1 LRSRLAPTSDP
12 VRAADAL
19 ARAGRLEDALELL
32 DGART
37 KDPTN
42 ADIVLGLARV
52 ARRMSMP
59 EAASRCA
66 AAALD
71 LAPEKIEAVVEHS
84 IALRSL
90 GEHTEAVEL
99 LRAHIGRCPER
110 AELWLA
116 LANTVHEQGEIAAA
130 EEFLREALRLNPRSA
145 EARANLADILFD
157 RGEAASALELYAEAI
172 KRAPRHA
179 QMRFNRALALLY
191 SGDLKAGWR
200 DYEARLEIEDRR
212 IERRFAGKSPTRWD
226 GGPRRARSL
235 LVMAEQGLGDQI
247 FFASLVPKLI
257 ERDEGP
263 LIVECEP
270 RLVALFAR
278 SFAPARVH
286 ACRPLREG
294 GRIHVDYDWL
304 EDAGGADLSIELASL
319 ARLLKPELGTVPE
332 IYAPLVAD
340 PEEAETWRRWLAG
353 LSTKPKVGVCW
364 RSGKRGGLRDLQYAA
379 LSHWRALLEGTDA
392 EFILCQYDDH
402 AEEITELEASGR
414 KLHIP
419 PRIDQKQEIDRLAA
433 LLSSLDAVVSAPTV
447 VAMLAAAVGTPTIKL
462 TYSGS
467 WTTLGHTREPFLPA
481 SEVIRPTR
489 AGDWAEAFAR
499 AQSALLAVLP
509 PRG

>member
-1 LRSRLAPTSDP
+1 MRSRLASTSDP

-19 ARAGRLEDALELL
+19 ARAGRLKDALELL

-37 KDPTN
+37 KDPAN
-42 ADIVLGLARV
+42 ADIVLGLARI

-59 EAASRCA
+59 EAAARCA

-71 LAPEKIEAVVEHS
+71 LAPDSFEAVVERS

-99 LRAHIGRCPER
+99 LRAHVGRRPER

-116 LANTVHEQGEIAAA
+116 LANTVHEQGEVAAA

-145 EARANLADILFD
+145 EARANLADLLFD
-157 RGEAASALELYAEAI
+157 RGEAAPAFDLYAEAI

-191 SGDLKAGWR
+191 TGDLKTGWR
-200 DYEARLEIEDRR
+200 DYEARLDIEDRR
-212 IERRFAGKSPTRWD
+212 IARRFSGKAPARWD
-226 GGPRRARSL
+226 GSPRRCRSL

-247 FFASLVPKLI
+247 FFASLVPQLL
-257 ERDEGP
+257 ERGDGP
-263 LIVECEP
+263 ILLECEP
-270 RLVALFAR
+270 RLVPLFAR
-278 SFAPARVH
+278 SFTPANVH
-286 ACRPLREG
+286 ACRPVKEG
-294 GRIHVDYDWL
+294 GEIHVSYDWL
-304 EDAGGADLSIELASL
+304 EEAGGADLSIDLASL
-319 ARLLKPELGTVPE
+319 PRLLKPELGTVPE

-353 LSTKPKVGVCW
+353 LGAKPKVGVCW

-379 LSHWRALLEGTDA
+379 LSHWRAFLEGLDA
-392 EFILCQYDDH
+392 EFILCQYDER
-402 AEEITELEASGR
+402 AEEIAELENSGR
-414 KLHIP
+414 KLHMP
-419 PRIDQKQEIDRLAA
+419 PGLDQKHEIDRLAA
-433 LLSSLDAVVSAPTV
+433 LLSTLDAVVSAPTV

-467 WTTLGHTREPFLPA
+467 WTSLGHTREPFLPA
-481 SEVIRPTR
+481 CEVIRPTR
-489 AGDWAEAFAR
+489 AGDWSEAFAR
-499 AQSALLAVLP
+499 AQAALTATLP